1 MTEISFTAGN
11 WERYFQYAYTR
22 RFPETPKF
30 QQEAN
35 CIVNVR
41 NGIRQNGCDFTS
53 MLLKDTYGEGT
64 TISFTAS
71 FESFGAPLLLIA
83 EDLEED
89 EAGVLRF
96 GTYQEIVLW
105 EHGVNVWDFRM
116 EKGNV
121 VYDWVLRNEFPLE
134 ANKPHKLTVRLGK
147 KRLLVWV
154 NDRYFELFMPALTEK
169 VWLGITA
176 CEGINRFYD
185 LQVGSDK

>member
-1 MTEISFTAGN
+1 MKEISFTAGN
-11 WERYFQYAYTR
+11 WEQYFQYAYTR
-22 RFPETPKF
+22 RFPETPRVR
-30 QQEAN
+30 QEAD

-53 MLLKDTYGEGT
+53 ILLKETYEEGT

-71 FESFGAPLLLIA
+71 FESYGAPLLLIA
-83 EDLEED
+83 EDLEQD

-116 EKGNV
+116 EQGKV
-121 VYDWVLRNEFPLE
+121 VFDWVLWNKFPLE

-147 KRLLVWV
+147 KRLMGWV